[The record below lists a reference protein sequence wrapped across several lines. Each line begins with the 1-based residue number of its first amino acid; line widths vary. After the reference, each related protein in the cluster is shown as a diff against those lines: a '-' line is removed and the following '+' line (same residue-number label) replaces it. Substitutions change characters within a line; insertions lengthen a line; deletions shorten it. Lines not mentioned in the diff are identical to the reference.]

1 MDKNLTKY
9 YIQDFLLWIFLI
21 FFVIFIAD
29 LSQEYEIVKYILVII
44 SLLFILY
51 RIYNKYTPITS
62 RFKEIIIWIAC
73 IIYLYKNSF
82 TKNIYE
88 KYFGL
93 IIFLNIFV
101 MCIPAFYQ
109 KNIHLGI
116 LLLLLSLL
124 TPIYYGKY
132 DEHKFL
138 IYNITFIIIIIILYI
153 YGSNVRHITLLI
165 LITIIPMLIKYNQK
179 PLLYRVVG
187 LLLYLLLFTDNYKL
201 FVSRN
206 KYSTIFA
213 DQAKKISNHHLAD
226 LVFKNNDWGKNK
238 IYPLTVIVGYILIYK
253 TFIFMKKNNIKTFI
267 T

>member
-9 YIQDFLLWIFLI
+9 YIRDFLLWIFLI

-29 LSQEYEIVKYILVII
+29 LSQEYEIVKHILVII

-51 RIYNKYTPITS
+51 RTYNKFIYFRI
-62 RFKEIIIWIAC
+62 KEYIVWIGC
-73 IIYLYKNSF
+73 IIYLYKKIF

-93 IIFLNIFV
+93 ILFLNVFV

-138 IYNITFIIIIIILYI
+138 IYNITYITIILILHI
-153 YGSNVRHITLLI
+153 YGSNFRHNILLS

-179 PLLYRVVG
+179 PVLYRVVG
-187 LLLYLLLFTDNYKL
+187 ILLVLSLFT
-201 FVSRN
+201 N
-206 KYSTIFA
+206 KYGLFYSKNYFPTIFA
-213 DQAKKISNHHLAD
+213 TQPKKISNHHLAD
-226 LVFKNNDWGKNK
+226 LVFKNNDWRTSK

-253 TFIFMKKNNIKTFI
+253 TYIFMKQNNIKTFI
-267 T
+267 I

>member
-1 MDKNLTKY
+1 MDKNLTKN
-9 YIQDFLLWIFLI
+9 YIYDFLLWIFLI

-29 LSQEYEIVKYILVII
+29 LSQEYEIVKHILVIL

-51 RIYNKYTPITS
+51 RIYNKSTPITS

-93 IIFLNIFV
+93 ILFLNIFV

-109 KNIHLGI
+109 NNFHLGV

-132 DEHKFL
+132 DENKFL
-138 IYNITFIIIIIILYI
+138 MFNITFIIIIIILYI
-153 YGSNVRHITLLI
+153 YGSNIRHSTLLV

-179 PLLYRVVG
+179 SVLYRVVG

-201 FVSRN
+201 FDSRN

-213 DQAKKISNHHLAD
+213 DQTKKISNHHLAD
-226 LVFKNNDWGKNK
+226 LVFKNNDWRKSK